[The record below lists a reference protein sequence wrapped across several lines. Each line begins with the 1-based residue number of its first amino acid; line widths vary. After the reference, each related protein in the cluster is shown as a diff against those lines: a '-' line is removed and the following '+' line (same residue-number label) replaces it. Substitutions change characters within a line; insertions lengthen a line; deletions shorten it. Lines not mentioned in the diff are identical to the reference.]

1 MKMSHSEYLDII
13 NLPHHQSAKRPH
25 MSLHDRAAQFA
36 PFAALRGYDDEIEEA
51 GRLTDRQIELN
62 EEQIA
67 LLNQQMNFL
76 IENIRSTP
84 KVKITYFVPDD
95 KKEGGKYITI
105 EAAVRRID
113 EVQKQI
119 ILTTNQ
125 SIPIDSV
132 FRIESQL
139 NSK

>member
-1 MKMSHSEYLDII
+1 MSKTDYQDII
-13 NLPHHQSAKRPH
+13 HLPHHQSATRPH

-36 PFAALRGYDDEIEEA
+36 PFAALRGYDDEIDEA
-51 GRLTDRQIELN
+51 ARLTDRQIELN

-67 LLNQQMNFL
+67 LINRQIRRLM
-76 IENIRSTP
+76 ENIRSAP
-84 KVKITYFVPDD
+84 KVKITYFVPDE
-95 KKEGGKYITI
+95 KKEGGKYTTI

-119 ILTTNQ
+119 ILTTNR

-132 FRIESQL
+132 FRIEEE
-139 NSK
+139 